1 MKKFMSVLLAFAMVF
16 ACLPIQGGAA
26 EEDTQYTEATIDFS
40 DVANRT
46 GYSTTQQVWEQNG
59 ITVTNNKG
67 SSTTN
72 IGDFY
77 NPVRFYKNSQLIVA
91 CNGMIQIVFA
101 ANTTS
106 YASDLNSA
114 ITAAGFTSSVSGK
127 IVTVAFDEPVD
138 SFEVTLSTAKV
149 FMDSITVTVPATS
162 EPRATVSFDLNYDGA
177 TGAPGNATI
186 IVGSTYGTLPQVSR
200 EGYTFDG
207 WFKDAA
213 YTGTAV
219 EATDTVTEDHVLYA
233 KWTAKPVAT
242 VSFDLNGEDTTDAPE
257 AVTVIVGSTYEA
269 LPTASREGYIFGGWF
284 TDIGCI
290 GTAVKATDVVNESHT
305 LYAKW
310 TEAVEGEISEI
321 TIDFSTT
328 DQRTGYSTEQQ
339 AWTNGA
345 LTFTNDKDTST
356 TDVGDYSNPVRLYKN
371 SSVTI
376 ACAGMT
382 QIVIVSNGTSDYKAN
397 LTGSLDAA
405 GVTYTTSDD
414 TYTILLAEPADTFT
428 VSLSAG
434 QARFKSITVI
444 ASTSGGEAPNPT
456 PEETEPTSIEHFT
469 YTTDGT
475 NLTIT
480 GYTGTDTEVVISG
493 TYTIDGVEYTV
504 TNIGESAFEN
514 CTGLTSVT
522 IPDSVTSIDYRAF
535 YECSSL
541 TSVTIPD
548 SVTNIGNDAFAE
560 CKSLTSVTIPNNVES
575 IGNNAFSGCGLTS
588 VIIPDSVESI
598 GIGAFLGCSSLTSV
612 TIGDGVTS
620 IVDWMFEYCISLTS
634 VTIGEGITSIGSGAF
649 TNCGALET
657 VYYGGSEEQKGQIA
671 IGNYNDSLISATWV
685 YNYNSQEESNSAIV
699 ENWGLTLKD
708 EIVVK
713 FNMTFTEEILADEAA
728 YVEVKVGSTTMNV
741 PVAQVTGPIQVPVMA
756 SQMTEK
762 ITLCIVD
769 GNGVSSETDS
779 FTVRQYCDT
788 VLGNEEYAEYH
799 QLVKEMLNYG
809 SAAQLYFD
817 KNTGDLAGQGIDD
830 VGLEAVPTTGGEY
843 TLEDQIEGLDCYGAT
858 LVLRDKIGLRY
869 YFTGDLTGCTFA
881 VNSVA
886 TELEIGDGN
895 YVEVADILPQNLDED
910 ITLTVTDANGN
921 TINVKYCP
929 MNYIIRMNQKGE
941 SKTKELVKALYNY
954 HLAAKDFSG
963 S

>member
-149 FMDSITVTVPATS
+149 FMDSITVTVLATS

-177 TGAPGNATI
+177 TGAPGNAAI
-186 IVGSTYGTLPQVSR
+186 IVGGTYGTLPQVSR

-356 TDVGDYSNPVRLYKN
+356 TDVGDYSNPVRLYKY

-434 QARFKSITVI
+434 QARFESITVI

-456 PEETEPTSIEHFT
+456 PEETEPTSIDQFT

-475 NLTIT
+475 DLTIT
-480 GYTGTDTEVVISG
+480 GYTGTDAEVVISG
-493 TYTIDGVEYTV
+493 TYTIDSTEYIV
-504 TNIGESAFEN
+504 TAIGGYAFQ
-514 CTGLTSVT
+514 
-522 IPDSVTSIDYRAF
+522 D
-535 YECSSL
+535 CSSL

-548 SVTNIGNDAFAE
+548 SVTNIG
-560 CKSLTSVTIPNNVES
+560 
-575 IGNNAFSGCGLTS
+575 
-588 VIIPDSVESI
+588 
-598 GIGAFLGCSSLTSV
+598 
-612 TIGDGVTS
+612 
-620 IVDWMFEYCISLTS
+620 
-634 VTIGEGITSIGSGAF
+634 SGAF
-649 TNCGALET
+649 TNCSALET

-741 PVAQVTGPIQVPVMA
+741 PVSQVTGPLQVPVTA

-788 VLGNEEYAEYH
+788 ILGDEEYAKYH
-799 QLVKEMLNYG
+799 ALVKEMLNYG
-809 SAAQLYFD
+809 SAAQLYFG
-817 KNTGDLAGQGIDD
+817 KNTGELAGEGITDA
-830 VGLEAVPTTGGEY
+830 GQQEVPTTGGEY
-843 TLEDQIEGLDCYGAT
+843 VMEGHIEGLECYGAT

-881 VNSVA
+881 VNGVP
-886 TELEIGDGN
+886 TELQIGNGN
-895 YVEVADILPQNLDED
+895 YVELADILPQDLDED
-910 ITLTVTDANGN
+910 VDLVVTDANGN
-921 TINVKYCP
+921 TINVTYCP
-929 MNYIIRMNQKGE
+929 MNYIIRMNQKGTDA
-941 SKTKELVKALYNY
+941 TKAVVKALYNY
-954 HLAAKDFSG
+954 HLAAKVFSD
-963 S
+963 SQTA